1 MSPHSLT
8 PPHPIIF
15 TIIII
20 IILWSSYIRYVARKQ
35 TGWDSSADEE
45 RGDRPPSFFRLN
57 IRHAKCHSAN
67 GHTFFGLLL
76 MVGGSG
82 RMCMSV
88 PPCGTL
94 QICVNLNRFIWPL
107 NGGREREREWE
118 GVVSLNSWGSGR
130 GVTYIVLRRKAK
142 SNAYEC
148 GPGGINI
155 ILN

>member
-67 GHTFFGLLL
+67 GHTFFGLLAAGCCWWL
-76 MVGGSG
+76 VAVAECVCPSHHAVRYKYAWIWIDLYDLWTGAEREREGVGGSG
-82 RMCMSV
+82 VLEFLGIRTGCDIH
-88 PPCGTL
+88 CL
-94 QICVNLNRFIWPL
+94 
-107 NGGREREREWE
+107 EAE
-118 GVVSLNSWGSGR
+118 G
-130 GVTYIVLRRKAK
+130 
-142 SNAYEC
+142 
-148 GPGGINI
+148 
-155 ILN
+155 